1 MDVNELA
8 RRQIAA
14 IDAQIKKL
22 KSRWPS
28 WNTEDDAGRRELK
41 ELESARRLR
50 EKLILVGPRGAAL
63 VA

>member
-22 KSRWPS
+22 RSRRPS
-28 WNTEDDAGRRELK
+28 QNKEDDTDRRELK
-41 ELESARRLR
+41 ELEAARRLR
-50 EKLILVGPRGAAL
+50 EKLILVGPRGLPL